1 MQQNTAN
8 TSQGTTG
15 LDLIAAQH
23 LFDAMAGTQKS
34 TLVHG
39 WVGRW
44 VGGWVGGWVV
54 DWVTGWVIGWVGGWM
69 GGWVCT

>member
-44 VGGWVGGWVV
+44 VGGWVG
-54 DWVTGWVIGWVGGWM
+54 VTGWVIGWVGVWM